1 MGGQGEV
8 KARCAKC
15 RSDQFVIPDNP
26 KASSIVTCH
35 SCGTQIGKW
44 GDLKAA
50 LTNKAEEEA
59 EAAIRKAFK
68 GNKNIR
74 FE

>member
-1 MGGQGEV
+1 MSGKGEV

-15 RSDQFVIPDNP
+15 GSDQFVIPDNP
-26 KASSIVTCH
+26 KDSSVVTCH

-50 LTNKAEEEA
+50 LTKKAEKEA
-59 EAAIRKAFK
+59 QTAIRKAFK
-68 GNKNIR
+68 GSKDIR
-74 FE
+74 FK